1 MGLDSVEL
9 VVRFEESLGITI
21 PNAVAETLATPA
33 DVITFAMSK
42 LQRLGHTPMR
52 YHVAEIVRLVTI
64 DQIRISPEQYREDA
78 RFVEDFGID

>member
-9 VVRFEESLGITI
+9 VLRFEESLGITI

-33 DVITFAMSK
+33 EVITFAMSE
-42 LQRLGHTPMR
+42 LQRLGHTPLR
-52 YHVAEIVRLVTI
+52 HHVAEIVRLVTI
-64 DQIRISPEQYREDA
+64 DSIGIKPKHYRENA